1 MKKLRY
7 RYSLRIEFDSPI
19 TNHNFKVRCTPVTDE
34 RQKILQQNIH
44 ILPKEFL
51 CENRDSFGNIYYFG
65 RAEHPHN
72 LFEIV
77 TEGIAQTGLAQGTA
91 ARESYQLG
99 LFTRQTSYT
108 APDGALIEFYK
119 DLSLEKY
126 STSLDKSLKIMDALQ
141 DRFSYVSGKTDITTT
156 ASQAWNMGCGVCQ
169 DYSHIML
176 SLCRMAGIQSRYV
189 VGMLIGEGLS
199 HAWVEVADH
208 GVWYGLDPT
217 NGIRVLEDHIKISHG
232 RDYEDCLINQGM
244 FTGNARQKQ
253 SISVH
258 VEEAGEEK

>member
-77 TEGIAQTGLAQGTA
+77 TDRSGARNSIQRILSARIVYQTDQLYGTGWG
-91 ARESYQLG
+91 S
-99 LFTRQTSYT
+99 
-108 APDGALIEFYK
+108 D
-119 DLSLEKY
+119 
-126 STSLDKSLKIMDALQ
+126 
-141 DRFSYVSGKTDITTT
+141 
-156 ASQAWNMGCGVCQ
+156 
-169 DYSHIML
+169 
-176 SLCRMAGIQSRYV
+176 
-189 VGMLIGEGLS
+189 
-199 HAWVEVADH
+199 
-208 GVWYGLDPT
+208 
-217 NGIRVLEDHIKISHG
+217 
-232 RDYEDCLINQGM
+232 
-244 FTGNARQKQ
+244 
-253 SISVH
+253 
-258 VEEAGEEK
+258 